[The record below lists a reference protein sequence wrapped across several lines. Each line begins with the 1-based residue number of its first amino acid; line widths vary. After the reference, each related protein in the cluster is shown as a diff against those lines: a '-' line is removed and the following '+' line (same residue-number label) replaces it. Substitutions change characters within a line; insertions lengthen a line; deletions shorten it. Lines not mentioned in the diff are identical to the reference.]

1 MCKSGCQ
8 FQSVYSFF
16 FFPERIFLK
25 KSSWKVNRGEKKS
38 TSVSLCR
45 QMLKLKRNIILLLL
59 MCKQSS
65 AFFFNRSLFFLNY
78 QHIFLERHNFFA
90 QRIWNIRLIS
100 HPGII
105 MITFLLLDCYR
116 FLEIP
121 VGIWQSFVLI
131 GLQIWEKFYT
141 NHRQSN
147 LWFCWCHG
155 DVCKIEIFI

>member
-16 FFPERIFLK
+16 FFPRAYILK
-25 KSSWKVNRGEKKS
+25 KVKLKGEQGRKKS
-38 TSVSLCR
+38 TPVSLCR

-65 AFFFNRSLFFLNY
+65 AFFLNRSLFFFNY

-147 LWFCWCHG
+147 LRFCWCHG